1 MSGAKTYRR
10 SYGIAAMLSVE
21 EHRIRIEAIPR
32 GVVDCI
38 GERMLA

>member
-10 SYGIAAMLSVE
+10 SYGLVLQVVE
-21 EHRIRIEAIPR
+21 ERRVRIEAIPK
-32 GVVDCI
+32 GVVDCT